1 MEIYYTNKTIF
12 WSNSDNNFLEKSVFD
27 SYLNDWVQLPNT
39 KSINWD
45 NHYSANFFASD
56 NFNATYFK
64 IIKNNFTYYFFIEDI
79 QFDSVRGRHYYLTMD
94 FYNTYSVNLIETLKQ
109 NNQKVFFNRKHIS
122 TVGIDYNLKYLN
134 MVPDYLMNLA
144 NYIVPTKKYFRTNFK
159 TSINDVWYSY
169 NDYDKKLPGILVSNY
184 NTRFPDNKYYY
195 LKIKKPTKPFNS
207 NGTTIADTWYNGV
220 QIFYLPICTSGEYN
234 NFNEVSKI
242 PSDYVVGLVR
252 SYVPPGCFSYYML
265 GSDFFNNAADSSL
278 KQLKLLMLLPSG
290 NEVFEC
296 TFYDNNPSHQDLWF
310 IDNGIDVIPRNIN
323 SDFQSLYL
331 YPFTKWSLNNSYD
344 FYANSYISNV
354 NTITISHIISTT
366 IQTCVK
372 PPQNSYNYNT
382 YYSNLYMDMEEV
394 LPYVG
399 NVYTN
404 YLNNNIN
411 SMNTGIALAKK
422 QKELQDTFA
431 IKQGVSDIASGL
443 FNSFLGVISFNLNPI
458 STGFNLN
465 PFSDIGKVISAS
477 NIGSGLSQVSSGVI
491 GMQKELAFN
500 EFNLESKIA
509 NMKAK
514 VADIGGRPA
523 AMLDTYGEGV
533 SRTTLYSLELVKHT
547 LPDNYKKLVAYDYY
561 FKGIIVNELL
571 NFNEYNKYRL
581 FNYFEIK
588 DAFQLASKYFKYPK
602 RILKDIAK
610 QIEKGIRLWK
620 TTNFDYSGESDNVP
634 N

>member
-12 WSNSDNNFLEKSVFD
+12 WSNNDNNFLEKSVFD

-45 NHYSANFFASD
+45 SHYSANFFASD

-94 FYNTYSVNLIETLKQ
+94 FYNTYSINLIETLKQ

-134 MVPDYLMNLA
+134 MVPDYLMNLS
-144 NYIVPTKKYFRTNFK
+144 NYIVPTKKYFNTNFK

-169 NDYDKKLPGILVSNY
+169 NDYNKTGPTILVNQY

-195 LKIKKPTKPFNS
+195 LKIKKPTKPFDS

-265 GSDFFNNAADSSL
+265 GSDFFKYAADSSL

-296 TFYDNNPSHQDLWF
+296 TFKDTDNLPNDLWF

-323 SDFQSLYL
+323 SDFQALYL

-344 FYANSYISNV
+344 FYANSYISSV
-354 NTITISHIISTT
+354 NIITISHIISTT

-411 SMNTGIALAKK
+411 SMNTGIALAKR
-422 QKELQDTFA
+422 QKELQDKATFA
-431 IKQGVSDIASGL
+431 GGMMGILGGVVTAGAGVAGL
-443 FNSFLGVISFNLNPI
+443 FLNPVGSAFAGI
-458 STGFNLN
+458 GDLIAGSNLAQGALQ
-465 PFSDIGKVISAS
+465 IGQSMVQMA
-477 NIGSGLSQVSSGVI
+477 
-491 GMQKELAFN
+491 KEYKFN

-523 AMLDTYGEGV
+523 SMLDTYGEGV

-571 NFNEYNKYRL
+571 NFNEYDKYRL

-610 QIEKGIRLWK
+610 QIESGIRLWK